1 MYCEKE
7 IYNLVDLG
15 ALKVKNIDLPRK
27 VRYRNKPKNKTYYK
41 IDKLCLNNRKYSDYL
56 KFINENKDINMVEM
70 DSIEGVKGGKV
81 LLTLHFV
88 NCSFMLSFIRDHNDA
103 QSVIDIFNM
112 IEAKI
117 GMEMFK
123 KLFPLILTDNGS
135 EFSNPIEIEFN
146 MNSGELRTKIFYC
159 ELERTDQKG
168 SCEVNHEMIRRIL
181 PKGTSFDNLTQ
192 EDINKIMSHINSY
205 KKKKTA

>member
-1 MYCEKE
+1 M
-7 IYNLVDLG
+7 
-15 ALKVKNIDLPRK
+15 LP
-27 VRYRNKPKNKTYYK
+27 
-41 IDKLCLNNRKYSDYL
+41 
-56 KFINENKDINMVEM
+56 
-70 DSIEGVKGGKV
+70 
-81 LLTLHFV
+81 LHFV
-88 NCSFMLSFIRDHNDA
+88 NCSFVLSFIRDHNDA

-146 MNSGELRTKIFYC
+146 MNSDELRTKIFYC

>member
-1 MYCEKE
+1 MCCEKE
-7 IYNLVDLG
+7 IYDLVDLG
-15 ALKVKNIDLPRK
+15 ALKVKNIDLSKK
-27 VRYRNKPKNKTYYK
+27 VRYRNKTYYK

-146 MNSGELRTKIFYC
+146 MNSDELRTKIFYC